1 MRHNPDTTGRT
12 PPKGLVV
19 WTYYSEDGDA
29 RMDRWA
35 EKAWK
40 IALASPIRILS
51 NRELTAIAVI
61 GNTVVGGG
69 WSAVEHPFSDDVEGT
84 FTFDIVVDPKAQ
96 GKGVGDAL
104 VEEMLNQFRSVR
116 DMGGAEYVLDV
127 EVVNPAMERILA
139 RRGFV
144 RRDEEDPRAVRG
156 KMMMTRRNGGRVLR
170 RNRRNPEMSVH
181 EIERELV
188 TTGRPFAPTYDKDA
202 YASALAGVK
211 RLVDANL
218 AGADLRG
225 ADLRGAYLLGADLR
239 FADLT
244 GANLDGATLEY
255 ATLEGTDFTGASLKA
270 ADLEDAKAYDAIF
283 SEANLEGAAL
293 IRTRLGNATFRGA
306 NLRKANLHGA
316 IMGETVFAGADLEG
330 ANLSRAHL
338 TGADFRGARL
348 RDATLAQLRGEIE
361 ESGDFGGLSA
371 GFQSADL
378 RGADLQESRFTDA
391 DFENADLWGA
401 NLPNVTFTRTRLVD
415 VDLTR
420 ANLRGTRFVECI
432 MEGAVGTP
440 AERVRD
446 PDANLVALDFS
457 NAILTGVD
465 FSGRDLRNATFS
477 NALLDGASFARCE
490 MPMCDFSK
498 ADMDNA
504 DFTRVYATGANFAG
518 ASARGANFTK
528 ATLNGT
534 DFQRADLHK
543 ADFSEAVLAHA
554 NLSNATAY
562 QANFS
567 RTDMEGVKA
576 AQARFS
582 HASFSGADLH
592 GVNFSGSVFMGADFS
607 RADLRGVSFDG
618 ADLTGASL
626 ENAAHLAVSVSGAT
640 MDSATRALLFAPRSA
655 YGKMS
660 GPILKM
666 DKPDAPTKA
675 AEFKK
680 TYPREFERLKGDTGG
695 KDFLPAIKDA
705 IRTKYRSVRPWVVT
719 RGTYTSNAQRLCH
732 DANRVLKFNIDLTDG
747 SFTPAQQDGLR
758 KLAETSRQ
766 SGHPYEKGDLFTVG
780 WVRYCENATKKT
792 WLVEEVQS
800 DVSVVRQQLK
810 EHDFPEDF
818 RDTVEILA
826 PVAERFYYDALGVVF
841 EMAAEKGY
849 AVEMLDY
856 PAKKDMGSP
865 RSVYTDLPREMGMQR
880 QPTSALEGG
889 GVSGVGGVWYYKP
902 NPRRMRAFSR
912 RTRAF
917 SRKKRS

>member
-1 MRHNPDTTGRT
+1 
-12 PPKGLVV
+12 
-19 WTYYSEDGDA
+19 
-29 RMDRWA
+29 MDRWA

-51 NRELTAIAVI
+51 NRELSAIAVI
-61 GNTVVGGG
+61 GNKVVGGG

-116 DMGGAEYVLDV
+116 DMGDAEYVLDV

-144 RRDEEDPRAVRG
+144 RRDEEDPLAVRG
-156 KMMMTRRNGGRVLR
+156 KTMMTR
-170 RNRRNPEMSVH
+170 RNRRNPDADDATFAEAW
-181 EIERELV
+181 
-188 TTGRPFAPTYDKDA
+188 RPFAPTYDRDA
-202 YASALAGVK
+202 YARALAGNK
-211 RLVDANL
+211 SLRGANL
-218 AGADLRG
+218 AGADFRGIDLSRADLVG
-225 ADLRGAYLLGADLR
+225 ADLRYAD
-239 FADLT
+239 FS
-244 GANLDGATLEY
+244 GANLDTAALEGATLEG
-255 ATLEGTDFTGASLKA
+255 ADFTGASLKV
-270 ADLEDAKAYDAIF
+270 ADLEHAHAYDAIF
-283 SEANLEGAAL
+283 SEADLRMATLVGA
-293 IRTRLGNATFRGA
+293 RLGNATFRGA
-306 NLRKANLHGA
+306 NLQKANLHGA
-316 IMGETVFAGADLEG
+316 IMGETVFAGADLED

-338 TGADFRGARL
+338 MHADFRGARL
-348 RDATLAQLRGEIE
+348 RNATLTSLRGEIE
-361 ESGDFGGLSA
+361 ENGEFGGVSA
-371 GFQSADL
+371 GFQ
-378 RGADLQESRFTDA
+378 GADLMGADLDGSHFTAA
-391 DFENADLWGA
+391 DFENADLSGA
-401 NLPNVTFTRTRLVD
+401 SLRAVQFARTRLVD

-420 ANLRGTRFVECI
+420 ANLRGTRFEDCVT
-432 MEGAVGTP
+432 EGAVGTP
-440 AERVRD
+440 MDRIRD
-446 PDANLVALDFS
+446 PNASLVGLDFA
-457 NAILTGVD
+457 NKILTGAD
-465 FSGRDLRNATFS
+465 FSGRDLWDATFANS
-477 NALLDGASFARCE
+477 LLDGASFARAE
-490 MPMCDFSK
+490 AQRCDFSK

-504 DFTRVYATGANFAG
+504 DFTRVHATDADFAG
-518 ASARGANFTK
+518 ASARNADFTK
-528 ATLNGT
+528 AILQRT
-534 DFQRADLHK
+534 DFKRADLHK
-543 ADFSEAVLAHA
+543 ANFSDAVLAYA
-554 NLSNATAY
+554 DLSNASAVK
-562 QANFS
+562 ANFS
-567 RTDMEGVKA
+567 FSDLEAVKA
-576 AQARFS
+576 VQARFS
-582 HASFSGADLH
+582 RASFGGATLH
-592 GVNFSGSVFMGADFS
+592 TVNFSGAAFVEADFA

-626 ENAAHLAVSVSGAT
+626 ENAAYLAVSVSGAT

-660 GPILKM
+660 GHILKM

-680 TYPREFERLKGDTGG
+680 VYPREFERLKGDTGG

-719 RGTYTSNAQRLCH
+719 RGTYTSSAQRYCGSP
-732 DANRVLKFNIDLTDG
+732 NNVLKFNLDLTDG
-747 SFTPAQQDGLR
+747 SFTPAQQDNLR
-758 KLAETSRQ
+758 KLAETSRH

-800 DVSVVRQQLK
+800 DVSVVREQLK
-810 EHDFPEDF
+810 KHDFPEDF
-818 RDTVEILA
+818 RDLVEILV

-865 RSVYTDLPREMGMQR
+865 RSVYTDLPREMGMQK

-912 RTRAF
+912 RMRAFSRRMRAF

>member
-1 MRHNPDTTGRT
+1 MTRRNNPDTTGRT

-19 WTYYSEDGDA
+19 LHYYTDDGDA

-51 NRELTAIAVI
+51 NRELSAIAVI
-61 GNTVVGGG
+61 GNKVVGGG
-69 WSAVEHPFSDDVEGT
+69 WSAVEHPFSDDAEGT
-84 FTFDIVVDPKAQ
+84 FTFDIVVDPKSQ

-104 VEEMLNQFRSVR
+104 VEQMLNQFRSVR
-116 DMGGAEYVLDV
+116 DMGDAEYVLDV

-144 RRDEEDPRAVRG
+144 LRNEEDPLARRG
-156 KMMMTRRNGGRVLR
+156 KTMMTRRNGGRVLR
-170 RNRRNPEMSVH
+170 RNPDADAATFAESVSERR
-181 EIERELV
+181 RAL
-188 TTGRPFAPTYDKDA
+188 GLAPTYDQEA
-202 YASALAGVK
+202 YTRALAGNK
-211 RLVDANL
+211 NLRHANF

-225 ADLRGAYLLGADLR
+225 ADLRDADLVGADLR
-239 FADLT
+239 FADLS
-244 GANLDGATLEY
+244 GANLDMADLEGATLEG
-255 ATLEGTDFTGASLKA
+255 ADFTGASLKVA
-270 ADLEDAKAYDAIF
+270 NLKVANLKHAIF
-283 SEANLEGAAL
+283 SGADLRMATL
-293 IRTRLGNATFRGA
+293 AAARLGNTTFRGA
-306 NLRKANLHGA
+306 NLQKANLRGA
-316 IMGETVFAGADLEG
+316 IMRETVFSGADLED
-330 ANLSRAHL
+330 ANLSHADL
-338 TGADFRGARL
+338 MDADFRGARL
-348 RDATLAQLRGEIE
+348 RNATLAHLQGGGE
-361 ESGDFGGLSA
+361 FGGASA
-371 GFQSADL
+371 GFQ
-378 RGADLQESRFTDA
+378 GADLMGADLDGSLFTDA
-391 DFENADLWGA
+391 DFENADLSGA
-401 NLPNVTFTRTRLVD
+401 NLRDVQFARTRLVD

-420 ANLRGTRFVECI
+420 ANLRGARFDDCV

-440 AERVRD
+440 VDRIRD
-446 PDANLVALDFS
+446 PNASLVGLDFA
-457 NAILTGVD
+457 NAILTGAD
-465 FSGRDLRNATFS
+465 FSSRELQDATF
-477 NALLDGASFARCE
+477 AKAVLVGASFARAE
-490 MPMCDFSK
+490 VQRCDFSM

-504 DFTRVYATGANFAG
+504 DFTRAEAADAEFTG

-528 ATLNGT
+528 ATLT
-534 DFQRADLHK
+534 RADFQNANLNN

-554 NLSNATAY
+554 NLGTATAY

-576 AQARFS
+576 AQARFFR
-582 HASFSGADLH
+582 ASFSGATLH
-592 GVNFSGSVFMGADFS
+592 DVNFRGSMFVEADFS

-618 ADLTGASL
+618 AHLTGASF
-626 ENAAHLAVSVSGAT
+626 ENAAHLTVSVVDAK

-719 RGTYTSNAQRLCH
+719 RGTYTSSTQRYCYSP
-732 DANRVLKFNIDLTDG
+732 NNVLKFNLDLTDG

-758 KLAETSRQ
+758 KLAETSRH

-780 WVRYCENATKKT
+780 WVRYCENADKKT

-800 DVSVVRQQLK
+800 DVSVVREQLK
-810 EHDFPEDF
+810 KHDFPEDF
-818 RDTVEILA
+818 RDLVEILV

-856 PAKKDMGSP
+856 PAKVEFKSP
-865 RSVYTDLPREMGMQR
+865 RSVYTDLPREMGMQK

-889 GVSGVGGVWYYKP
+889 SVSGVGGVWYYKP
-902 NPRRMRAFSR
+902 NPRRV
-912 RTRAF
+912 RAF

>member
-1 MRHNPDTTGRT
+1 MMRRHNPDTTGRK

-19 WTYYSEDGDA
+19 FTYYSEDGDA

-40 IALASPIRILS
+40 IANASPIRILS

-84 FTFDIVVDPKAQ
+84 FTFDIVVDPKSQ

-116 DMGGAEYVLDV
+116 DMGDAEYVLDV

-139 RRGFV
+139 RRGF
-144 RRDEEDPRAVRG
+144 RLRDEEDPRAVRG
-156 KMMMTRRNGGRVLR
+156 RTMMTRNPRRNGRVLR

-239 FADLT
+239 FADLS
-244 GANLDGATLEY
+244 GANLDRAILEY
-255 ATLEGTDFTGASLKA
+255 ATLEGTDFTGASLKGA
-270 ADLEDAKAYDAIF
+270 TLEDAKAYEAIF

-378 RGADLQESRFTDA
+378 RGADLQGSRFTDA

-607 RADLRGVSFDG
+607 RADLRGVSFNG

-719 RGTYTSNAQRLCH
+719 RGTYTSSAQRYCGSP
-732 DANRVLKFNIDLTDG
+732 NNVLKFNLDLTDG
-747 SFTPAQQDGLR
+747 SFTPAQQDNLR
-758 KLAETSRQ
+758 KLAETSRH

-780 WVRYCENATKKT
+780 WVRYCSDDKNKV

-800 DVSVVRQQLK
+800 DVSIVREKLK
-810 EHDFPEDF
+810 ENDFPAEF
-818 RDTVEILA
+818 REVVEILA

-849 AVEMLDY
+849 EVEMLDY
-856 PAKKDMGSP
+856 LAKKDMGSP
-865 RSVYTDLPREMGMQR
+865 RSVYTDLPRAMGMER
-880 QPTSALEGG
+880 VPVSITEGFDKLG
-889 GVSGVGGVWYYKP
+889 TVWRYKP
-902 NPRRMRAFSR
+902 NPRGTRRPRNNRSR
-912 RTRAF
+912 
-917 SRKKRS
+917 